1 MVRFGMAMAVLA
13 CMAAPLFAQ
22 ESTEQLKKEL
32 EQLRAEVDGLKAVNQ
47 TKEIPASGKVQAD
60 AMAADDNPVMT
71 LFKQTKLSGFV
82 DAGYVVSFNHLSVF
96 GSANNQAPGSVG
108 NNPVRLFDDRA
119 NSFYLNAVQLN
130 LERLATKDMIVGYHL
145 ELAAGHD
152 PAIYDAGNVAL
163 QEGWVQIMAP
173 LGSGLD
179 IRVGKMAKLA
189 GYEVIE
195 SVNDLNYSRGML
207 FSFLQPFTTTGVRA
221 SYNMNEMFSA
231 TIGFNN
237 GFNRGGNTF
246 EDGDHGKDFE
256 AQFEIKPVKDLLIAT
271 TIMIGNDTAVISN
284 STNDK
289 HYLWDIVVAYTMDK
303 LTVAMNFDWESA
315 QGVLGARRAA
325 QSGLAIYGRY
335 QVTDAFAGALRVEYM
350 SDHDGLFL
358 GGTGLPGDSG
368 TGSRVFEFTAT
379 AEFKVAQQLILRVEI
394 RHDDSNNHDFNRDG
408 RAARGDNTLGFEA
421 IMPF

>member
-1 MVRFGMAMAVLA
+1 MVAATLAM
-13 CMAAPLFAQ
+13 MAAPLFAQ

-47 TKEIPASGKVQAD
+47 TKEIPASGKIQAD

-82 DAGYVVSFNHLSVF
+82 DAGYVVSFNHLSVA
-96 GSANNQAPGSVG
+96 GSGTNNVG
-108 NNPVRLFDDRA
+108 QNPMRLFDDRA

-189 GYEVIE
+189 GYEVLE
-195 SVNDLNYSRGML
+195 SVNDFNYSRGML
-207 FSFLQPFTTTGVRA
+207 FSFVQPFTTTGIRME
-221 SYNMNEMFSA
+221 YNITEMFST

-237 GFNRGGNTF
+237 GFNRAATF
-246 EDGDHGKDFE
+246 EDNDHGKAIE
-256 AQFEIKPVKDLLIAT
+256 LQFLVKPVKDAWVAAT
-271 TIMIGNDTAVISN
+271 LQFGSENGTTG

-289 HYLWDIVVAYTMDK
+289 VYLFDITGAFTMDK
-303 LTVAMNFDWESA
+303 LTLALNVDWGSA
-315 QGVLGARRAA
+315 QGAIGARRAA
-325 QSGLAIYGRY
+325 VSGLALYAKF
-335 QVTDAFAGALRVEYM
+335 QANDWFAQSLRVEYF
-350 SDHDGLFL
+350 SDHDGGGFGL
-358 GGTGLPGDSG
+358 GPVGGFQDSG
-368 TGSRVFEFTAT
+368 TGSRVFEFTLT
-379 AEFKVAQQLILRVEI
+379 SEVKVAQQLILRFEI
-394 RHDDSNNHDFNRDG
+394 RHDDSNNHNFNRDG
-408 RAARGDNTLGFEA
+408 RGARGDNTVGFEA